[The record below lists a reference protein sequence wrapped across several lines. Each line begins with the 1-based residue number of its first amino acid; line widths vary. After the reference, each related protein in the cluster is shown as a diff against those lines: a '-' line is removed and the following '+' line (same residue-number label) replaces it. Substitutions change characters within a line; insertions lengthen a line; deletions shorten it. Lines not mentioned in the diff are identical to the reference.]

1 METKIRRE
9 RMDLRLRTMFNLG
22 RKVTLEDP
30 NIVYE
35 TETGIL
41 VEWHETN
48 AWLPKSKVKVVK
60 EQDHTILVIPRSL
73 YQKKF

>member
-1 METKIRRE
+1 MSLS
-9 RMDLRLRTMFNLG
+9 LRKVLNLG

-30 NIVYE
+30 TIVYE

-41 VEWHETN
+41 VEWRQTN
-48 AWLPKSKVKVVK
+48 AWLPKSKVRVYKK
-60 EQDHTILVIPRSL
+60 EKKTILVVPRSL